1 MCVSLIKLIISLKN
15 KWNLTNRCKKGGQE
29 LKQALLK
36 KMWNQMGSQGL
47 LGLKVLVMMTSL
59 QNIVAQGLLILMGSK
74 YLIKMTRPQ
83 KLFFLSYCFVVWS
96 SLSKNLTPSTS
107 GGLEHLKITMFCRG
121 HHDQNFQI
129 YQNQVCPFLYLGCF
143 WLDKYITL
151 KIANIII
158 VCYH

>member
-1 MCVSLIKLIISLKN
+1 
-15 KWNLTNRCKKGGQE
+15 
-29 LKQALLK
+29 
-36 KMWNQMGSQGL
+36 MGSQGL

-83 KLFFLSYCFVVWS
+83 KLFFFILQFC
-96 SLSKNLTPSTS
+96 SLVIFIKNLNPSTS

-121 HHDQNFQI
+121 HHDKNFQI